1 MILTIRF
8 INKNIILIYVIFYNN
23 LDGLKI
29 KVLANENRE
38 RN

>member
-1 MILTIRF
+1 MLLTIMF
-8 INKNIILIYVIFYNN
+8 INKDIILIYVTFYNN

-38 RN
+38 CN

>member
-8 INKNIILIYVIFYNN
+8 IHKNIILIYVIFYNN

-38 RN
+38 CN